1 MKLSRA
7 TIALYV
13 GLVFLCG
20 GVLGFF
26 ANRLYTAATV
36 NANAKNVT
44 AKSPQDQEARKSLV
58 GMFQTRLKLSDD
70 QVQKLNLIL
79 DESQAQVTAIHRQMD
94 PQLDAVRQNQIT
106 RMKLMLTSS
115 SLNTRRCCKSFGSG
129 SNGKSRN
136 AAMAAVPAV
145 GRGSSAASSISDE
158 SSKRKRPG

>member
-20 GVLGFF
+20 GVVGFF

-36 NANAKNVT
+36 NANAKNP
-44 AKSPQDQEARKSLV
+44 ASKGPQDRKSLV

-79 DESQAQVTAIHRQMD
+79 DESQAQVTAIHGQMN

-106 RMKLMLTSS
+106 RMKLMLTPEQEPEYEKM
-115 SLNTRRCCKSFGSG
+115 LQELRDWQQRQKQERR
-129 SNGKSRN
+129 NG
-136 AAMAAVPAV
+136 
-145 GRGSSAASSISDE
+145 G
-158 SSKRKRPG
+158 RPGGGPGF